1 MSDSI
6 VATLIHTVYVGKI
19 EDANKIEIYHFT
31 NTCYPFKVESERR
44 SGYYMVL
51 TDAMV
56 AYAEIVAEIE
66 SYTLQ

>member
-1 MSDSI
+1 MAI
-6 VATLIHTVYVGKI
+6 VATLIHTVYVNSKI
-19 EDANKIEIYHFT
+19 DDDHKIEIYHFT
-31 NTCYPFKVESERR
+31 DTIYPFKVESAHR

-56 AYAEIVAEIE
+56 AYAEIVAEVE